1 MKHIY
6 EVTIKEFHLDTF
18 GHVNNAVYLQI
29 FEEARWDIITTNGY
43 GLKKVMESRK
53 GPVLLKVHLEFLKE
67 LKLREKIVIE
77 TTSEAYVGK
86 VGKMQQ
92 VMINENQKV
101 ACKALFHFGFF
112 DLETRKLIDP
122 SPEWLKAIGV

>member
-18 GHVNNAVYLQI
+18 GHVNNAVYLQL

-53 GPVLLKVHLEFLKE
+53 GPVLLEVKLEFLKE
-67 LKLREKIVIE
+67 LKLREKILIE

-92 VMINENQKV
+92 LMINENQKV
-101 ACKALFHFGFF
+101 TCKALFHFGFF
-112 DLETRKLIDP
+112 DLETRKLIEP
-122 SPEWLKAIGV
+122 TPEWLKAIGV